1 MNHELSYIHAG
12 LIASTAVN
20 IADAAFD
27 DIGLNIQLSNGA
39 ITLDWV
45 SLVVS
50 LAVNAFATFLIGI
63 KAW

>member
-1 MNHELSYIHAG
+1 MTPSIYSFHVA
-12 LIASTAVN
+12 LIVSTAVN

-50 LAVNAFATFLIGI
+50 LTVNAFATFLIGI